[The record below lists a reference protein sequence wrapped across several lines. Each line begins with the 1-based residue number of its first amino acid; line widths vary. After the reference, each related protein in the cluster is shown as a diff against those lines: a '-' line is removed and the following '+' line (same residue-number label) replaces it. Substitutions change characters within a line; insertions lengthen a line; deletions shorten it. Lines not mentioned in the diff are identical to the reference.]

1 MFSLILDEERETNNT
16 KIYKKLKPPTRPKAL
31 RSTANFA
38 ETHIYSEETSD
49 AFPVNHKNT
58 AIFNAL
64 SASARFILK
73 TLIVGS
79 VFYWTYK
86 WDIWG
91 DADKTS
97 RNTIPKISKSVNNSY
112 QSIRSLFLHVG
123 MRLPKLT
130 VKINGPSIDE
140 REHEDLTEEC
150 YENESMSEV
159 RP

>member
-1 MFSLILDEERETNNT
+1 MILGEELQTNNT
-16 KIYKKLKPPTRPKAL
+16 KIYYKKLKPSTRPKTL
-31 RSTANFA
+31 RSTVNFA

-49 AFPVNHKNT
+49 TFPVNHKNIT
-58 AIFNAL
+58 ILNAL

-112 QSIRSLFLHVG
+112 QSIRSLLLNVG

-130 VKINGPSIDE
+130 VKINGSSIDE
-140 REHEDLTEEC
+140 EHIVDLGDEC
-150 YENESMSEV
+150 DENQPMSEV
-159 RP
+159 CS